1 MNILLSHS
9 LQQVLKISFFRLV
22 VMKFVADNDDTLFR
36 PRILSLLY
44 VAHLGKGEQISS
56 LSRLYTGEWLL

>member
-1 MNILLSHS
+1 
-9 LQQVLKISFFRLV
+9 
-22 VMKFVADNDDTLFR
+22 MKFVADNDDILFR

-56 LSRLYTGEWLL
+56 LGRLYTGEWLL

>member
-1 MNILLSHS
+1 
-9 LQQVLKISFFRLV
+9 
-22 VMKFVADNDDTLFR
+22 MKFVADNDDTLFR

>member
-9 LQQVLKISFFRLV
+9 LQQVLKISFFRL
-22 VMKFVADNDDTLFR
+22 KFVADNDDILFR
-36 PRILSLLY
+36 LRILSLLY

-56 LSRLYTGEWLL
+56 LGRLYTGEWLL